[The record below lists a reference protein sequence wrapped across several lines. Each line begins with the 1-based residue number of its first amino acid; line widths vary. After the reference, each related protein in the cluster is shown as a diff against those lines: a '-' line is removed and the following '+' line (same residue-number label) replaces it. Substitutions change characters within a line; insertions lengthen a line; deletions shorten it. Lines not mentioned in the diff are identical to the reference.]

1 MNITYIYYL
10 SSLLFLIGVIGAL
23 FFETFSRILISLQ
36 FIMLASI
43 INFLSFSQ
51 TLYENPVWAVLFVL
65 FSTLL
70 LFLFESA
77 IVFYFYLN
85 VSEAKFGKFDLNKN
99 LYYFNI
105 KDWLE

>member
-23 FFETFSRILISLQ
+23 LFKTFSRILISLQ
-36 FIMLASI
+36 FIILASI

-51 TLYENPVWAVLFVL
+51 ALYESPAWAILFVL
-65 FSTLL
+65 FSALL

-77 IVFYFYLN
+77 IIFYFYLN
-85 VSEAKFGKFDLNKN
+85 MSEDKFGKFDLSEN

-105 KDWLE
+105 KDWLG